1 MEKTDQPML
10 LLMPDALFEDD
21 AEIEREALGG
31 ATDILVHREL
41 VADRIPDDDWRR
53 ADALIVY
60 YGVPVDPALIERLD
74 SCRILVR
81 AGVGYDHIDIGAC
94 GARGIPVC
102 NVPDYGTTEVA
113 DHAIAL
119 MLALARGLLSY
130 HARLLADPH
139 AGWHWSGAPLV
150 RRLRGGTF
158 GIVGMGRIGTAAGR
172 RAQALDMDVCFYDP
186 YLPDGT
192 ELGLGCRR
200 VDSLQALLR
209 ASDVVSLHCPL
220 TPGNRN
226 MIDAAAL
233 GALNPDALLINTARG
248 GLVDLGALETALR
261 EGQLAGAALDVLPE
275 EPPDPDHPLLQAFR
289 RREPGFDGRL
299 LLTPHVAWFSP
310 SGRADLRR
318 KSAETVRDFM
328 LAGRLRNCVNQ
339 AALELAER
347 RAST

>member
-1 MEKTDQPML
+1 ML
-10 LLMPDALFEDD
+10 VLMPDALFEDD
-21 AEIEREALGG
+21 AEIERGVLGET
-31 ATDILVHREL
+31 AEIVVHREL
-41 VADRIPDDDWRR
+41 VADRIPDSDWRR

-60 YGVPVDPALIERLD
+60 YGVPIDAPLVERLD

-81 AGVGYDHIDIGAC
+81 AGVGYDHIDIAAC

-119 MLALARGLLSY
+119 MLALARGLVSY

-158 GIVGMGRIGTAAGR
+158 GIVGMGRIGTAASR
-172 RAQALDMDVCFYDP
+172 RARAFDMEVCFYDP
-186 YLPDGT
+186 YLPDGA
-192 ELGLGCRR
+192 ELGLGYRR
-200 VDSLQALLR
+200 VDSLAALL
-209 ASDVVSLHCPL
+209 ATSDVVSLHCPL
-220 TPGNRN
+220 TPENRN

-233 GALNPDALLINTARG
+233 AAIKPDALLINTARG
-248 GLVDLGALETALR
+248 GLVDLGALQAALR
-261 EGQLAGAALDVLPE
+261 DGRLAGAALDVLPE
-275 EPPDPDHPLLQAFR
+275 EPPNPEHPLIQAFR
-289 RREPGFDGRL
+289 RREPGLDGRL

-310 SGRADLRR
+310 AGRADLRR
-318 KSAETVRDFM
+318 KSAETVRDFL

-339 AALELAER
+339 AMLETAEQQ
-347 RAST
+347 AGT